1 MLLLVPRRHP
11 ATIGE
16 AVSAAK
22 RSGGEWTRSPSSPK
36 PKRWKPQAKAAK
48 LATTRKT
55 CSARVAVALDR
66 VLVMGSLKGET
77 GGPVIDGTI
86 GLWRAFIVAHPT
98 QTRFMA
104 AVVDLLEAAQADAR
118 S

>member
-11 ATIGE
+11 APIG
-16 AVSAAK
+16 AVMSRAK
-22 RSGGEWTRSPSSPK
+22 TP
-36 PKRWKPQAKAAK
+36 KPQAKAAK
-48 LATTRKT
+48 LAT

-66 VLVMGSLKGET
+66 VLVMGSLKGEG

-86 GLWRAFIVAHPT
+86 GLWRAFIGEHPT

-104 AVVDLLEAAQADAR
+104 AVVELLEAAQADAR
-118 S
+118 A

>member
-11 ATIGE
+11 APIG
-16 AVSAAK
+16 AVMSRAK
-22 RSGGEWTRSPSSPK
+22 TP
-36 PKRWKPQAKAAK
+36 KPQAKAAK
-48 LATTRKT
+48 LATVRKT
-55 CSARVAVALDR
+55 CSERVAVALDR

-86 GLWRAFIVAHPT
+86 GLWRAFIGEHPT

-104 AVVDLLEAAQADAR
+104 AVVELLEAAQADAR